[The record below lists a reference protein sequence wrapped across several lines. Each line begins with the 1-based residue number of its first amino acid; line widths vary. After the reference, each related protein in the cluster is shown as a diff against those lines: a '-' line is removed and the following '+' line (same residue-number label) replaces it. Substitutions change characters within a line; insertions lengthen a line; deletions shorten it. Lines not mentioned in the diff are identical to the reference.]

1 MLDLSG
7 KVAVV
12 TGSGRGLGLAYAKA
26 LAAAGAAVVVNDIDA
41 DVAQDAVADIAK
53 AGGQAV
59 AEVVP
64 VGTTEAADRLVGR
77 AVEEFGRLDVM
88 CTNAGILRDRT
99 LKNMTDE
106 DFDLVID
113 THLRGTFTCGR
124 AAAARFR
131 EQGGGGRLVLIGS
144 PAGQQ
149 GNFGQ
154 TNYAGA
160 KAAIATICWTWAMEL
175 ARDEITVNAV
185 IPIALTRMAATI
197 PALREVV
204 EALERGEPV
213 PPAMR
218 RSGFGMP
225 EDVAPLVVFL
235 ASDASAGITGQCIGI
250 GGDKLSLWSRPAEI
264 VQAVREGGWS
274 PEAIA
279 ESFEPVFGAR
289 LQGKP
294 PRPAPGGA
302 GR

>member
-1 MLDLSG
+1 MIDLAG

-41 DVAQDAVADIAK
+41 DVAEQAVNDIEK
-53 AGGQAV
+53 AGGHAV
-59 AEVVP
+59 AEI
-64 VGTTEAADRLVGR
+64 VGVGPTEAADRLVAR
-77 AVEEFGRLDVM
+77 AVDEFGRLDVM

-106 DFDLVID
+106 DFDLVIE

-131 EQGGGGRLVLIGS
+131 EQGGGGRLLLVGS
-144 PAGQQ
+144 PAGQR

-160 KAAIATICWTWAMEL
+160 KAAIAAICWTWAMEL
-175 ARDEITVNAV
+175 ARDAVTVNAV
-185 IPIALTRMAATI
+185 IPVALTRMAATI
-197 PALREVV
+197 PALREVT
-204 EALERGEPV
+204 EAVERGEPV

-218 RSGFGMP
+218 RSGFGLV
-225 EDVAPLVVFL
+225 EDVASLVVFL
-235 ASDASAGITGQCIGI
+235 ASDEAAEVTGQCIGI
-250 GGDKLSLWSRPAEI
+250 GGDKLSLWSRPAEL
-264 VQAVREGGWS
+264 VQAVREGGWT

-279 ESFEPVFGAR
+279 ESFQPVFGST
-289 LQGKP
+289 LQGA
-294 PRPAPGGA
+294 RPAGG
-302 GR
+302 R

>member
-1 MLDLSG
+1 MIDLSG

-26 LAAAGAAVVVNDIDA
+26 LAAAGAAVVMNDVDA
-41 DVAQDAVADIAK
+41 DVAEQAVGDVVK
-53 AGGQAV
+53 AGGTAV

-64 VGTTEAADRLVGR
+64 VGSAGAADRLVDR

-88 CTNAGILRDRT
+88 CTNAGILRDKT

-106 DFDLVID
+106 DFDLVIE

-124 AAAARFR
+124 AAAARLR
-131 EQGGGGRLVLIGS
+131 EQGGGGRIIVVGS

-160 KAAIATICWTWAMEL
+160 KAAIAAICWTWAMEL
-175 ARDEITVNAV
+175 ARDGITVNAL
-185 IPIALTRMAATI
+185 IPVALTRMVATI
-197 PALREVV
+197 PALRDVA
-204 EALERGEPV
+204 EAVERGEPI

-218 RSGFGMP
+218 RSGLGMP

-235 ASDASAGITGQCIGI
+235 ASDEAATITGQCIGI
-250 GGDKLSLWSRPAEI
+250 GGDKLSMWSRPAEV
-264 VQAVREGGWS
+264 VQVIREGGWS
-274 PEAIA
+274 AEAIA
-279 ESFEPVFGAR
+279 EVFDPVLRPSMQGPRGGAR
-289 LQGKP
+289 L
-294 PRPAPGGA
+294 
-302 GR
+302 